1 MNCIEANFTIVKHLI
16 SEKVNKI
23 DLKNRRYFGVKK
35 LEILKKMRVDQFEWL
50 RCELEQTMINEQIR

>member
-1 MNCIEANFTIVKHLI
+1 MNCTEANFTIVKHLI

>member
-23 DLKNRRYFGVKK
+23 DLKNIRYFGVKK